1 MQEIL
6 DILNALSQ
14 LQVNEMDM
22 VDQVKYFYAMA
33 EFCEKIKPL
42 IAKYAAGLPENVTF
56 LMKM

>member
-14 LQVNEMDM
+14 IRINEMDM
-22 VDQVKYFYAMA
+22 ADQAKYFSAMA
-33 EFCEKIKPL
+33 EFCEKLKPI
-42 IAKYAAGLPENVTF
+42 IAKYAADLPKSATF